1 MLKFI
6 FSGKPL
12 RNLGLI
18 IIFSIFLCFSCCIFA
33 LTLYA
38 SNIEDI
44 KKTYSAII
52 TFETGF
58 TQKIFIS
65 SLKKEREFEG
75 DFFYKR
81 GKGFLWRYKKP
92 KGRYF
97 LFDGSFIWQGEE
109 EKPVV
114 YKRMVDKDKSAGT
127 FFDLLDDIAKIDELF
142 NIKDRKRSGDIEL
155 LELVPKKDG
164 QVSTAKIWVD
174 RLHMVKKI
182 EIYEF
187 TGNVN
192 TLSFTH
198 IKINEPINDAK
209 FIYRPEKGKDII
221 ESR

>member
-1 MLKFI
+1 MKK
-6 FSGKPL
+6 GKCS
-12 RNLGLI
+12 I
-18 IIFSIFLCFSCCIFA
+18 IIFNIFLFFSCGFFA
-33 LTLYA
+33 KTVYA
-38 SNIEDI
+38 SNFEDI

-52 TFETGF
+52 TLEAGF

-81 GKGFLWRYKKP
+81 GKGFLWRYSKP

-97 LFDGSFIWQGEE
+97 LFDGNFIWQGEE
-109 EKPVV
+109 EKPFV
-114 YKRMVDKDKSAGT
+114 YKRKINRDKTVGT

-142 NIKDRKRSGDIEL
+142 NIKERKRSGDMDV

-164 QVSTAKIWVD
+164 QVLSAKIWVD
-174 RLHMVKKI
+174 RLNMVKKI

-187 TGNVN
+187 TGNIN

-198 IKINEPINDAK
+198 TKINDPINDAK
-209 FIYRPEKGKDII
+209 FIYRQEKGKEII
-221 ESR
+221 ESH